1 MKLLKFILMAC
12 MFSFVSQSVIARG
25 GDDDSSDDDSNAS
38 AQSED
43 DNNKGRRGRKGRKRR
58 SGSCGDLPSHAEL
71 KAALNASDAT
81 GGSNGGFNLNMWGT
95 IVNRDGFVCAVA
107 FTGGDRG
114 DQWPGSRVISAA
126 KAYTAN
132 AYSLPDLALSTA
144 NLYASG
150 QPGGSLWGL
159 QFSNPVDTKSAYKG
173 NPKRYGQSND
183 PMVGKKVGGQI
194 VFGGGFALY
203 DSDGKL
209 VGGLG
214 VSGDTSC
221 KDHNFGWR
229 VRNELGLDFVPGGI
243 SGDGDRPDNIIY
255 DMGPASTGVV
265 VSPSGFGH
273 VECLEGDQAIS
284 SGLPIVQ
291 E

>member
-1 MKLLKFILMAC
+1 MFNLLLQYQEERKMKKY
-12 MFSFVSQSVIARG
+12 SIALAITIAL
-25 GDDDSSDDDSNAS
+25 SSTS
-38 AQSED
+38 AFADKDHKHSRNMCKD
-43 DNNKGRRGRKGRKRR
+43 V
-58 SGSCGDLPSHAEL
+58 PSHAEL
-71 KAALNASDAT
+71 KDALDAIPT
-81 GGSNGGFNLNMWGT
+81 DAQGGFNLEMWGT

-107 FTGGDRG
+107 FSGEDRG

-159 QFSNPVDTKSAYKG
+159 QFSNPVDTKAAYRG
-173 NPKRYGQSND
+173 NPKHYGMKND

-203 DSDGKL
+203 NEEGKI
-209 VGGLG
+209 VGGIG

-221 KDHNFGWR
+221 KDHNFGWK
-229 VRNELGLDFVPGGI
+229 VRNNLELDYVPFGVNTAFNI
-243 SGDGDRPDNIIY
+243 DSDRPDTIIY
-255 DMGPASTGVV
+255 DMDGASQGNI
-265 VSPSGFGH
+265 VSGSAFGH
-273 VECLEGDQAIS
+273 TNCGLGEDGVAAN
-284 SGLPIVQ
+284 LPITR
-291 E
+291 

>member
-1 MKLLKFILMAC
+1 MNKKHLALAISLALG
-12 MFSFVSQSVIARG
+12 STGVHAH
-25 GDDDSSDDDSNAS
+25 AHTP
-38 AQSED
+38 SE
-43 DNNKGRRGRKGRKRR
+43 
-58 SGSCGDLPSHAEL
+58 SCQDVPSHSDL
-71 KAALNASDAT
+71 QAALDAT
-81 GGSNGGFNLNMWGT
+81 DVSAAAQGGFGLQMWGT

-132 AYSLPDLALSTA
+132 AYSLPGLALSTA

-159 QFSNPVDTKSAYKG
+159 QFSNPVDTKKAYSG
-173 NPKRYGQSND
+173 NPVRYGTFND

-203 DSDGKL
+203 NEEGVI
-209 VGGLG
+209 VGGIG

-221 KDHNFGWR
+221 KDHNFGWN
-229 VRNELGLDFVPGGI
+229 VRTNLGFDFVPGGI
-243 SGDGDRPDNIIY
+243 SGDITRPDNIIY
-255 DMGPASTGVV
+255 DMGSASTGAIT
-265 VSPSGFGH
+265 SPSGFGH
-273 VECLEGDQAIS
+273 TDC
-284 SGLPIVQ
+284 GLDENAASTTLPTVP
-291 E
+291 